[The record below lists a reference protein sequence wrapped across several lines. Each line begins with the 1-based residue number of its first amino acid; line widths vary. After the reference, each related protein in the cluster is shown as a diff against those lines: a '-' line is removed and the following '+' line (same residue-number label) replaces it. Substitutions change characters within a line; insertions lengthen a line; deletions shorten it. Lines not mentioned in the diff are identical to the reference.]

1 MLIAMAAADPL
12 APYIEFKDVSKAFG
26 DRVVLQNVSFSVLP
40 GEIGSVLEHAR
51 SQAEPLGVTVRGVVQ
66 AVGTGLLRLDGSDE
80 SLASLIRD
88 LRSTIAPRHGS
99 LVLQH
104 GPEGLRQQVDLWGDV
119 GTALRL
125 MRRMKEQFDPK
136 GILNRGRFVGGI

>member
-1 MLIAMAAADPL
+1 
-12 APYIEFKDVSKAFG
+12 
-26 DRVVLQNVSFSVLP
+26 
-40 GEIGSVLEHAR
+40 
-51 SQAEPLGVTVRGVVQ
+51 
-66 AVGTGLLRLDGSDE
+66 
-80 SLASLIRD
+80 
-88 LRSTIAPRHGS
+88 
-99 LVLQH
+99 VLQH